1 MSVQLPLKLAFPEE
15 LRFEDYFSDQRDE
28 VQQYLVSLTGS
39 SNTSIFLWGEEGTG
53 KSHLCQAYFHHLNES
68 EIPVAF
74 IDLSEDGMSPEV
86 LEGLENFHV
95 VIIDT
100 FESVIN
106 DSKWHE
112 AIFHLYNRLNAA
124 GHHLVVTSDQ
134 HPEQVDNLLADLRSR
149 LLAGLV
155 FKTEPMTDEQKIQAL
170 KARAAS
176 QGLVLSNEV
185 LNYLMTRLPRDTLE
199 LFATLKKLDEAS
211 MQHKRRVTVPFVKEI
226 LLL

>member
-28 VQQYLVSLTGS
+28 VQQSLVSLTGS

-53 KSHLCQAYFHHLNES
+53 KSHLCQAYFHYLNES

-74 IDLSEDGMSPEV
+74 IDLSEEGMSPEV
-86 LEGLENFHV
+86 LEGLENFQV
-95 VIIDT
+95 VILDT
-100 FESVIN
+100 FKSVIN

-124 GHHLVVTSDQ
+124 GHHLVVASDQ

-149 LLAGLV
+149 LLSGLV
-155 FKTEPMTDEQKIQAL
+155 FHIKPMTDGQKMLAL

-176 QGLVLSNEV
+176 QGLVLSDEV
-185 LNYLMTRLPRDTLE
+185 LNYLMARLPRDTLE
-199 LFATLKKLDEAS
+199 LFTTLKKLDEAS
-211 MQHKRRVTVPFVKEI
+211 MQFKRRPTIPFVRDVLK
-226 LLL
+226 L